1 MKYTTD
7 EMIIA
12 IEYMNFKSCDDKDY
26 MCRLYNKIGYSIALN
41 DLRSTLESTNSK
53 LTEQQVMHLQSA
65 LNIGFYN
72 NGLCSKLECF
82 EIGVFLTSVEYEC
95 DYVKNNM
102 TDNVKNLINHYLNL
116 IDDNNYLVMNVFY
129 SANEMLNVITSNIE
143 CLQRFVSSN
152 DLDINIFSAY
162 KKMYELNEYSDSN
175 KNGIL
180 LHGVYTQLPHIIT
193 ILYEIRNKIVTSY
206 RGKMI
211 IVDYLMKMFKKYY
224 NVISAVAQADGNY
237 CTFKALLGIQKNNY

>member
-12 IEYMNFKSCDDKDY
+12 IEYMDFKSCDDKDY

-82 EIGVFLTSVEYEC
+82 EIGVFLTSVEYER

-224 NVISAVAQADGNY
+224 NVVSAVAQADGNY
-237 CTFKALLGIQKNNY
+237 CTFKALLGNTYG